1 MMITTKYSQIHAVA
15 EKYSLSQIYLFG
27 SQAIQ
32 GNRYLE
38 GIDTIPDKTSD
49 LDIALAFRNLP
60 TSPMEIYGLLYRDM
74 GEIFDLFNIDLI
86 FMHEVDVLLQ
96 YEIIKGIRI
105 YEADDLLADDFEE
118 KIMKLAGDLFIKK
131 RLMDCEIMEAIENGY
146 FQFEYIP
153 RS

>member
-1 MMITTKYSQIHAVA
+1 MMIIGKYGRIHAVA
-15 EKYSLSQIYLFG
+15 EKYGLSMIYLFG

-49 LDIALAFRNLP
+49 LDIAVAFRNLP
-60 TSPMEIYGLLYRDM
+60 TSLMETYGHLYRDM
-74 GEIFDLFNIDLI
+74 EEIFNPFDIDLV
-86 FMHEVDVLLQ
+86 FLHEVDILMQ
-96 YEIIKGIRI
+96 YEIIKGVKI
-105 YEADDLLADDFEE
+105 YEADEFLTDQFEE
-118 KIMKLAGDLFIKK
+118 KIMKQAGDLIYKK
-131 RLMDCEIMEAIENGY
+131 RIMDREIMEAVENGY